1 MPRARKVKI
10 FQATFV
16 PCLIYGL
23 EALTL
28 SSKNLQTINAQYYRF
43 LRRAIGIKASY
54 YSRVSNE
61 SVWEQAGR
69 PQRPSESLHAV
80 QHKML
85 QEVFAHNMDHP
96 LRNVVFATGFKDR
109 IISHGRRRGMQFPY
123 YIEVMQT
130 RYYPNLSEHN
140 ATAQGPHFRYVRL
153 SSILRDHPGAAP
165 KRAARRRARP

>member
-1 MPRARKVKI
+1 MGYKPFETAFQHRLGVAETAFKKLRLVWNCNMPRSRKVKI
-10 FQATFV
+10 IQATFL

-23 EALTL
+23 DALTL
-28 SSKNLQTINAQYYRF
+28 TAKNLQTINGQYYRF

-69 PQRPSESLHAV
+69 PQRASEFLHAT

-96 LRNVVFATGFKDR
+96 LHNVVFVTGFKDR
-109 IISHGRRRGMQFPY
+109 I
-123 YIEVMQT
+123 
-130 RYYPNLSEHN
+130 LS
-140 ATAQGPHFRYVRL
+140 QG
-153 SSILRDHPGAAP
+153 
-165 KRAARRRARP
+165 